1 MRTSDFDY
9 PLLEELIAYHPL
21 PGRDEARLMVLPRRG
36 EGSEGDGGGGIQHST
51 FRDLPFYLREGDLLV
66 LNDTKVI
73 PARLKGIKEG
83 GVGWASGVEILVT
96 ERVNPGVWRVL
107 MRKPKHGMRLS
118 FEGGMT
124 GTVLRGRRDEAGHGG
139 EWLIEFDGDAE
150 DFMER
155 RGMMPLPPYIKREP
169 VERDREDYQTVYAR
183 RRGAVAAPTAGLHFT
198 PRLLEGIRGMGVEIA
213 FVTLH
218 VGPGTFKPVSSE
230 RVEEHRMHAEIVEV
244 SEETAERVN
253 AARREGGRVVAV
265 GTTVARALE
274 SSLTPGGVIEPRRGL
289 TDLFIYPGYVF
300 RAVDALITNFHL
312 PRSTLLML
320 VCAFAGRERI
330 LRAYG
335 EAIEKRY
342 RFLSYGDAMLIV

>member
-36 EGSEGDGGGGIQHST
+36 EGDGGGGIRHST
-51 FRDLPFYLREGDLLV
+51 FRDLPSYLREGDLLV

-83 GVGWASGVEILVT
+83 GVASSGVEILVT
-96 ERVNPGVWRVL
+96 ERLTPGVWRVL

-118 FEGGMT
+118 FEEGRGVT
-124 GTVLRGRRDEAGHGG
+124 GTVLRGKRDEAGHGD

-155 RGMMPLPPYIKREP
+155 RGMMPLPPYIKRKP

-198 PRLLEGIRGMGVEIA
+198 PRLLDRIRGMGVEVA

-218 VGPGTFKPVSSE
+218 VGLGTFKPVSSS
-230 RVEEHRMHAEIVEV
+230 RVEEHRMHAEIIEV
-244 SEETAERVN
+244 SQETADGVN
-253 AARREGGRVVAV
+253 AARGEGRRIVAV

-330 LRAYG
+330 LGAYG
-335 EAIEKRY
+335 EAMEKRY